1 MATPKCSSCG
11 AVNNLEAVNIQPKGC
26 NHLLV
31 SIQCATCGSI
41 VGVME
46 SQNITQL
53 IYTLANKLKLDLN
66 SRY

>member
-11 AVNNLEAVNIQPKGC
+11 AFNNLEAVDIQPKGY
-26 NHLLV
+26 NYPLV

-46 SQNITQL
+46 SHNITQL
-53 IYTLANKLKLDLN
+53 IYTLAKKLKLDLN